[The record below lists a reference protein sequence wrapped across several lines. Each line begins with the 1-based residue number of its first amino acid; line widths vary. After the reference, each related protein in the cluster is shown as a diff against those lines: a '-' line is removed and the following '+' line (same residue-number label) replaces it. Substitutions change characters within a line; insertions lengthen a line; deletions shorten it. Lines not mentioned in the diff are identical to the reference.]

1 MSYNERKQQGNEFES
16 EVVEYLERNGYAVSK
31 RGVEHSEELFL
42 ARIRWDNQPLAK
54 FVKNAPDGL
63 AVNREGVLFAWDAKR
78 GLNVARDAW
87 EAYQH
92 IARIGAVFLFFKSGT
107 QVLSGE
113 IKSIEH
119 EHGDDTTAG
128 FGSSAHPRDRDG
140 WICPR
145 LGSNQNGAG
154 SGSPYRKVR
163 TSTLDPVE
171 NFPHTPMEP
180 QPCQIAS

>member
-63 AVNREGVLFAWDAKR
+63 AVNRAGVLFAWDAKR

-92 IARIGAVFLFFKSGT
+92 IARIGAVFLIFKSGT

-113 IKSIEH
+113 IKSIEL

-145 LGSNQNGAG
+145 QGSNWNGGG
-154 SGSPYRKVR
+154 SGSPYRKV
-163 TSTLDPVE
+163 SIATLDPVLD
-171 NFPHTPMEP
+171 FK
-180 QPCQIAS
+180 PCPIAS

>member
-16 EVVEYLERNGYAVSK
+16 EVAEYLERTGYAVSK

-63 AVNREGVLFAWDAKR
+63 AVNRTGVLFAWDAKR

-87 EAYQH
+87 EAYQV
-92 IARIGAVFLFFKSGT
+92 IAQIGAVFLFFKAGT

-113 IKSIEH
+113 IKSVEL
-119 EHGDDTTAG
+119 EHGDETTAG
-128 FGSSAHPRDRDG
+128 FGSAAHPRDRDG

-145 LGSNQNGAG
+145 LGPHYNGAG

-163 TSTLDPVE
+163 VATLDPVKD
-171 NFPHTPMEP
+171 FK
-180 QPCQIAS
+180 PCPTVS

>member
-16 EVVEYLERNGYAVSK
+16 EVAEYLERTGYAVSK

-42 ARIRWDNQPLAK
+42 TRIRWDNQPLAK

-113 IKSIEH
+113 IKSIEL

-128 FGSSAHPRDRDG
+128 FGSSAHPRDREG

-145 LGSNQNGAG
+145 QGSNWNGAG

-163 TSTLDPVE
+163 ISTLDPVID
-171 NFPHTPMEP
+171 FK
-180 QPCQIAS
+180 PCLIAS

>member
-16 EVVEYLERNGYAVSK
+16 EVAEYLERTGYAVSK

-42 ARIRWDNQPLAK
+42 TRIRWDNQPLAK

-63 AVNREGVLFAWDAKR
+63 AVNRTGVLFAWDAKR

-87 EAYQH
+87 EAYQV
-92 IARIGAVFLFFKSGT
+92 IAQIGAVFLFFKNGT

-113 IKSIEH
+113 IKSVEL
-119 EHGDDTTAG
+119 EHGDETTAG
-128 FGSSAHPRDRDG
+128 YGSAAHPRDRDG

-145 LGSNQNGAG
+145 LGPHYNGAG

-163 TSTLDPVE
+163 VATLDPVKD
-171 NFPHTPMEP
+171 FK
-180 QPCQIAS
+180 PCPTVS